1 MESLE
6 KYKVKTHD
14 IHNNNYKK
22 NINQSYSKSNNKI
35 EHNINKD
42 SSKKIKP
49 DENKNKSDKK
59 KSFSEQNKS
68 EHKNKDILNKKR
80 NREEVK
86 KEPKK
91 KVEKKN
97 YISDEEFESDSE
109 DKSYHVDQD
118 NESSSSE
125 SYSESSN
132 HSAKKIKSSSKPKSK
147 PKKESENASTKKT
160 TLKPKGSLVYD
171 LLERWWYALPTWPP
185 ENYDTSEKLK
195 ENKLRLVKISDWKK
209 EPKLDKDNYEKCFE
223 LPGFKYVYL
232 NTDGKVFDLRPEEG
246 KPSYN
251 NLKKL
256 SDVKL
261 SEYLVKAL
269 KNQLDEL
276 EKRNSVLEKELR
288 KNIKEKLDKAERNLA
303 RLKK

>member
-1 MESLE
+1 M
-6 KYKVKTHD
+6 
-14 IHNNNYKK
+14 
-22 NINQSYSKSNNKI
+22 
-35 EHNINKD
+35 
-42 SSKKIKP
+42 
-49 DENKNKSDKK
+49 
-59 KSFSEQNKS
+59 
-68 EHKNKDILNKKR
+68 
-80 NREEVK
+80 
-86 KEPKK
+86 
-91 KVEKKN
+91 
-97 YISDEEFESDSE
+97 
-109 DKSYHVDQD
+109 DQD